1 MIDSVETQMEERMKQ
16 VLDNR
21 AALKAARVAERQS
34 TGQNP
39 EPQALLD
46 RKKVESRILQELS
59 GGMWNV
65 VWQNAALLVVAGLVY
80 RDFSEACKGG
90 YSGRVEKCIQTLMLM
105 FQVRT
110 HFKRSA
116 GT

>member
-1 MIDSVETQMEERMKQ
+1 
-16 VLDNR
+16 
-21 AALKAARVAERQS
+21 
-34 TGQNP
+34 
-39 EPQALLD
+39 
-46 RKKVESRILQELS
+46 
-59 GGMWNV
+59 MWDV

-90 YSGRVEKCIQTLMLM
+90 YSSRVEKCIQTMMLM

-110 HFKRSA
+110 HFKRSV